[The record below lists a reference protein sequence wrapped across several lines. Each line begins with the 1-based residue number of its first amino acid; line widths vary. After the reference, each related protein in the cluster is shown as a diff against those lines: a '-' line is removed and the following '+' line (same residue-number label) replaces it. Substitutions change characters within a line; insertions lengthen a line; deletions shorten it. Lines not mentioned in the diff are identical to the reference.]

1 MAKQNKG
8 RRLQRLDAELVKR
21 KDARSREHAR
31 EMIQA
36 GRVSVNGIL
45 ATKPATGVD
54 GDVSIRVAASE
65 DDRWASRGAHKLLG
79 ALAAFEPDGLTLA
92 GRRVLDAGASTG
104 GFTDVCL
111 DREAA
116 EVLAVDVGYGQL
128 IWRLQNDDRVTVL
141 DRTNVRT
148 LTADQLGGPADAMV
162 GDLSFISI
170 ELVLP
175 ALAECVA
182 DGGDLLPM
190 VKPQFEV
197 GKNRLGH
204 GGVVRDPAL
213 RVEATLNV
221 ARAAQRHGL
230 STRAV
235 TASPLP
241 GPSGNVEYFLWLVN
255 DGGASA
261 PDEENLTA
269 MVDKAVK
276 EGPQ

>member
-235 TASPLP
+235 TASPLRSRSVVAWNLV
-241 GPSGNVEYFLWLVN
+241 GVE
-255 DGGASA
+255 S
-261 PDEENLTA
+261 
-269 MVDKAVK
+269 
-276 EGPQ
+276 

>member
-1 MAKQNKG
+1 MAKQG

-21 KDARSREHAR
+21 KIARSREQAR
-31 EMIQA
+31 EMILD
-36 GRVSVNGIL
+36 GRVSVNGML
-45 ATKPATGVD
+45 AKKPATGVD
-54 GDVSIRVAASE
+54 GGVSIRVTE
-65 DDRWASRGAHKLLG
+65 NDDDRWASRGAHKLLG
-79 ALAAFEPDGLTLA
+79 ALAAFEPQGLSLA
-92 GRRVLDAGASTG
+92 GKTVLDAGASTG

-111 DREAA
+111 ERGVA

-128 IWRLQNDDRVTVL
+128 IWRLQNDDRVRVL

-148 LTADQLGGPADAMV
+148 LTPEQLGGQADAMV

-175 ALAECVA
+175 ALAACIR

-197 GKNRLGH
+197 GRDRLGH
-204 GGVVRDPAL
+204 GGVVRSPEL
-213 RVEATLNV
+213 RAEVTLNV
-221 ARAAQRHGL
+221 AREALKNGL
-230 STRAV
+230 STKAV

-241 GPSGNVEYFLWLVN
+241 GPSGNVEYFLWLVK
-255 DGGASA
+255 DGGESA
-261 PDEENLTA
+261 PGDEELLT
-269 MVDKAVK
+269 MVETAIE